1 MRLSVIELEKIILK
15 ELGFELYRIMDHPHK
30 LMHHYLKL
38 LKASNEVARKAW
50 NYLNDSYRLSLCV
63 HYPSSTIA
71 ASCIY
76 LSLRSLS
83 IPMPNKPWWVLME
96 TSIEQIHDICAE
108 VLNLYSQPKICLKDI
123 KDIIEDSCKCLKIEI
138 NYSFAYDDLFEN
150 EENPIKIEIDD
161 NSFKIKNSNIFGK
174 NIFCKDVNS
183 SSSTVKEI
191 NKKDAKNSDRNSKRP
206 SKTKSKSPTTQK
218 DRNKNKKRRKNRNNR
233 SRSRSKS
240 DRSESCEKSEESERE
255 RSDSRHRRR
264 NSENRNRRKRR
275 EEEKEKKRR
284 KRSRENE
291 KSGEKSRSKS
301 KKNAKYIFF
310 RSFFNFFSFFSLKN
324 FRVFF

>member
-38 LKASNEVARKAW
+38 LKANNEVARKAW
-50 NYLNDSYRLSLCV
+50 NYLNDSYRTSLCV

-71 ASCIY
+71 AACIY
-76 LSLRSLS
+76 LSLRNLS

-138 NYSFAYDDLFEN
+138 NYSFAYDELFQN
-150 EENPIKIEIDD
+150 EENRALKIEIDD
-161 NSFKIKNSNIFGK
+161 NSLKNSVIPAKNSNIFGK
-174 NIFCKDVNS
+174 NIYSKDVNS

-191 NKKDAKNSDRNSKRP
+191 NKKDKNSDRNSKRP
-206 SKTKSKSPTTQK
+206 SKTKSKSPANKK
-218 DRNKNKKRRKNRNNR
+218 DERNKTKKRRKNRNNR
-233 SRSRSKS
+233 SRSRSKT
-240 DRSESCEKSEESERE
+240 DKSESDEKSEESSRE
-255 RSDSRHRRR
+255 RSESRHRKR
-264 NSENRNRRKRR
+264 NNENRNRRKRR
-275 EEEKEKKRR
+275 EDEKDKRR
-284 KRSRENE
+284 RKHSRSNE

-301 KKNAKYIFF
+301 KKNIK
-310 RSFFNFFSFFSLKN
+310 
-324 FRVFF
+324 